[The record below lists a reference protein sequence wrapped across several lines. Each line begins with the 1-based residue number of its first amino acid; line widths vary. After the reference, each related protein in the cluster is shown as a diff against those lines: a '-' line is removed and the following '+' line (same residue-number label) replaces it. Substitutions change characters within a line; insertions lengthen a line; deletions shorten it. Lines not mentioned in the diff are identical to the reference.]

1 MHRTSVL
8 FDYEKKTR
16 PNKPKVNRNTEQTRI
31 DNYLILSDLKVV

>member
-8 FDYEKKTR
+8 FDYETKPS
-16 PNKPKVNRNTEQTRI
+16 PNKPKVNRNTEQKRI

>member
-8 FDYEKKTR
+8 FDYEKKTH
-16 PNKPKVNRNTEQTRI
+16 NKPKVNQNTEQKRI